1 MPPSLVSKEDTLSG
15 LDNTSYTV
23 RTATGT
29 ADTLLATDSVVIY
42 TNTSAKAVTVPAV
55 SALTPGRKFTIIN
68 TATGAV
74 TITPTGATIDGAATY
89 VVPATLGRVEFVN
102 NGTNWFSTSEVVV

>member
-1 MPPSLVSKEDTLSG
+1 MSG

-42 TNTSAKAVTVPAV
+42 TNTSAKAVAVPAI
-55 SALTPGRKFTIIN
+55 SALTPGRQFSVIN

-74 TITPTGATIDGAATY
+74 TITPAGATIDGAATY
-89 VVPATLGRVEFVN
+89 VVPATLGRVTFVN
-102 NGTNWFSTSEVVV
+102 DGTNWFTISEVVV